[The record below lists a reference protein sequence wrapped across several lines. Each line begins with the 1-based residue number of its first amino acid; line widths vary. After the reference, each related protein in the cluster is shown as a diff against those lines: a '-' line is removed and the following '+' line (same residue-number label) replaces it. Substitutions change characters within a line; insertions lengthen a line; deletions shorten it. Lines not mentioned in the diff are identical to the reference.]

1 MRQTPG
7 DRPLKDLVIGVQ
19 IATRD
24 VREAIDGILAADA
37 AGVDVAWM
45 TCGGVAPDPL
55 AIYAAAAPRTQRIE
69 FGTSIMP
76 IFPRHPL
83 ALAQTALVVN
93 ALAPGRLRLGIGP
106 SHEPAMRN
114 VYGFDFARPLEYLRE
129 YVTILTTLF
138 SGEPMRFHGR
148 RLHAETQLPAPAGIR
163 VMVSALRHNAF
174 ALAGEHAAGGIS
186 WVTPPEHIRDVAIPA
201 LREGARKAGRDVPPA
216 VVHVPVVVSSDEDA
230 VWEQASTQLAN
241 YPRLPFYQAMWVE
254 AGYPEAASGEFSRA
268 MFDGLVVHGDEEAV
282 AERLRGLAAFGASE
296 IIASPLPL
304 RDDPGAAPRT
314 VRLLGQLAREA

>member
-1 MRQTPG
+1 MN
-7 DRPLKDLVIGVQ
+7 DLVIGVQ

-24 VREAIDGILAADA
+24 VHAAIDAILAADE

-55 AIYAAAAPRTQRIE
+55 AIFASAATRTQRIQ
-69 FGTSIMP
+69 FGTSIVP

-83 ALAQTALVVN
+83 ALAQTALVVD
-93 ALAPGRLRLGIGP
+93 ALAPGRLRLGVGP
-106 SHEPAMRN
+106 SHEPGMRS
-114 VYGFDFARPLEYLRE
+114 VYNFDFVRPLEYLRE

-138 SGEPMRFHGR
+138 SGAQVSFHGK
-148 RLHAETQLPAPAGIR
+148 RLHAEIQLPAPAPIR

-174 ALAGEHAAGGIS
+174 ALAGELAAGGIS

-201 LREGARKAGRDVPPA
+201 LREGAAKAGRSAPPPA
-216 VVHVPVVVSSDEDA
+216 VVHVPVVVSSDEEA

-254 AGYPEAASGEFSRA
+254 AGYPEAANGEFSRHI
-268 MFDGLVVHGDEEAV
+268 FDGLVVWGDEEKV
-282 AERLRGLAAFGASE
+282 AERIRGLRDFGAAE
-296 IIASPLPL
+296 IIATPLPL
-304 RDDPGAAPRT
+304 KSDPDAAVRT
-314 VRLLGQLAREA
+314 VRLLGELAARG